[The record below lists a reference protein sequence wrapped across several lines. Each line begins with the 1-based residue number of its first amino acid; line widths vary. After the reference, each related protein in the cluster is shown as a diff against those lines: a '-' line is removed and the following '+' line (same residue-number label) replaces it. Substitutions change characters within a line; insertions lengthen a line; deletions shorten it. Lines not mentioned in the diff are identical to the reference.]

1 MRIMSI
7 FKHPFPRSA
16 SPVKKCKLRLYALHV
31 LAITSALYGPV
42 VLATPTQDASN
53 ARPSIAYTVKASDKL
68 IVLSQTLFVSPSAW
82 PEVARFNQLKNPN
95 RLLVGQVLALPLD
108 LLKPIALSGK
118 IISATGTV
126 RINQAVATVGS
137 AVPEGA
143 QINTGADG
151 VALVEL
157 ADGSRLTVLP
167 TSIAQVVSQRA
178 YSTNYADLQASTSSS
193 TTWFSGAIRLVQGS
207 IDTLASKLTRRA
219 QPLEITTP
227 TSVVGVRG
235 TQFRVS
241 YTPDISPAAR
251 TEVLEGLTQAS
262 NPKTNAQAA
271 IAGGFGAAILPQD
284 RVITVRPLLP
294 APALAG
300 ASTSTTAIAGD
311 TDIAQEVTRSELGIA
326 KLDFLPVAG
335 ALRYRVQLSE
345 SPVFAS
351 LHSSQ
356 ITTAANTDISTLPNG
371 QWYIKIRGIDE
382 IGLEGF
388 DNQYR
393 ISVTDAPKP
402 IPKIMP
408 APQAVWQKDI
418 AIGAFVKAFDSHTD
432 LSINNTSK
440 DFPTVLFVDIAQ
452 QISSNLTTRVEVV
465 NGKAKL
471 PALVAGEAYILRFST
486 PQGQSVAYHLDTP
499 SNWRATVL
507 EAMLGMRSNSL

>member
-1 MRIMSI
+1 MHML
-7 FKHPFPRSA
+7 KHPCSHRA
-16 SPVKKCKLRLYALHV
+16 SPFKKCTLHLYALQA
-31 LAITSALYGPV
+31 LAAACALYEPV
-42 VLATPTQDASN
+42 AMAAPKPATSS

-68 IVLSQTLFVSPSAW
+68 ITLSQTLLLSPTAW
-82 PEVARFNQLKNPN
+82 PEVARLNQLQNAN
-95 RLLVGQVLALPLD
+95 RLIVGQVLALPLD

-118 IISATGTV
+118 IISATGAV
-126 RINQAVATVGS
+126 RVNQNAAATGG

-143 QINTGADG
+143 QIDTGADG

-167 TSIAQVVSQRA
+167 KSIAQVIHQRA
-178 YSTNYADLQASTSSS
+178 YSTNQADLQASASSS

-219 QPLEITTP
+219 QPLEVTTP

-241 YTPDISPAAR
+241 YTPDINLAAR
-251 TEVLEGLTQAS
+251 TEVIEGLTQAS

-271 IAGGFGAAILPQD
+271 IGGGFGAAIMPQD

-294 APALAG
+294 APALTG
-300 ASTSTTAIAGD
+300 ASASTAALSTDTA
-311 TDIAQEVTRSELGIA
+311 TAQEVLRSELGIA
-326 KLDFLPVAG
+326 NLDFLPVAG
-335 ALRYRVQLSE
+335 AVRYRVQLSE

-356 ITTAANTDISTLPNG
+356 ITNAANADIGALPNG
-371 QWYIKIRGIDE
+371 QWYIRIRGIDD

-393 ISVTDAPKP
+393 ISVKDAPKL
-402 IPKIMP
+402 IPKVLP
-408 APQAVWQKDI
+408 TPQTVWLKGI
-418 AIGAFVKAFDSHTD
+418 AIGASVKAFDSHTD
-432 LSINNTSK
+432 LSINTTSA
-440 DFPTVLFVDIAQ
+440 DYPAALFVDIAQ
-452 QISSNLTTRVEVV
+452 QTGLSLASQVEVV

-471 PALVAGEAYILRFST
+471 PPLVAGVAYILRFST
-486 PQGQSVAYHLDTP
+486 PQGKSVAYHLDTP

-507 EAMLGMRSNSL
+507 EAMLGMRASGS

>member
-1 MRIMSI
+1 
-7 FKHPFPRSA
+7 
-16 SPVKKCKLRLYALHV
+16 
-31 LAITSALYGPV
+31 
-42 VLATPTQDASN
+42 
-53 ARPSIAYTVKASDKL
+53 
-68 IVLSQTLFVSPSAW
+68 
-82 PEVARFNQLKNPN
+82 
-95 RLLVGQVLALPLD
+95 
-108 LLKPIALSGK
+108 
-118 IISATGTV
+118 
-126 RINQAVATVGS
+126 
-137 AVPEGA
+137 
-143 QINTGADG
+143 
-151 VALVEL
+151 
-157 ADGSRLTVLP
+157 
-167 TSIAQVVSQRA
+167 
-178 YSTNYADLQASTSSS
+178 
-193 TTWFSGAIRLVQGS
+193 
-207 IDTLASKLTRRA
+207 
-219 QPLEITTP
+219 
-227 TSVVGVRG
+227 
-235 TQFRVS
+235 
-241 YTPDISPAAR
+241 
-251 TEVLEGLTQAS
+251 LTQAS

-393 ISVTDAPKP
+393 ISVKDSPKP

-471 PALVAGEAYILRFST
+471 PALVAGEAYVLRFST